1 MRGRREQIHF
11 ASGQSFRLLRWGD
24 NLRDVDSLLAGKRIE
39 RIVGEGMHWHYHSG
53 MELTHFLTGEGIRFI
68 GDHIAPFSAGEVV
81 LLGENLPHH
90 WHTRGP
96 STGVS
101 LQWSFPPQHPFWSF
115 PETVGF
121 ERLFRSAERGIR
133 YTGTAAL
140 EIQQL
145 MASMVQA
152 DAPGRL
158 GFLLR
163 ILSLLASAPER
174 DYKYLSARSFTLQ
187 ARPQHAQAVEGVMR
201 YLLANYRGPIRLSEV
216 LRLAQM
222 SKPTFA
228 RQFRKHSGKS
238 FSEFL
243 THLRLRSA
251 CRELEETN
259 HPVLDIALEC
269 GFSHVS
275 FFNRVFRRI
284 LKTSPT
290 RYRAS
295 RRPSLS
301 QITDGNGRGSLL
313 SSTSNR
319 T

>member
-11 ASGQSFRLLRWGD
+11 ASGQSFRLLRWGE

-90 WHTRGP
+90 WHIRGP

-115 PETVGF
+115 PETIGF
-121 ERLFRSAERGIR
+121 ERLFQGAERGIR
-133 YTGTAAL
+133 YTGATALA
-140 EIQQL
+140 IQQL
-145 MASMVQA
+145 MASMVRA
-152 DAPGRL
+152 DAPARL
-158 GFLLR
+158 GFLLQ
-163 ILSLLASAPER
+163 ILSLLAAAPER
-174 DYKYLSARSFTLQ
+174 DYGYLSARSFTL
-187 ARPQHAQAVEGVMR
+187 RSHPQHAQAVEDVMR
-201 YLLANYRGPIRLSEV
+201 YLLANYRGPIRLAEV

-222 SKPTFA
+222 TKPTFA

-251 CRELEETN
+251 CRDLEETSR
-259 HPVLDIALEC
+259 PVLDIALEC

-290 RYRAS
+290 RYRAA
-295 RRPSLS
+295 RRPSLPR
-301 QITDGNGRGSLL
+301 IPAGNGRCCPI
-313 SSTSNR
+313 SSTPKR